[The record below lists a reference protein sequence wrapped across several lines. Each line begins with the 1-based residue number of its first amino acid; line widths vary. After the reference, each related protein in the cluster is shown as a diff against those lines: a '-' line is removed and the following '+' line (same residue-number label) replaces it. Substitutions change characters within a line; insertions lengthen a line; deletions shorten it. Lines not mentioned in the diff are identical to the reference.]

1 MWEMS
6 ALARANSIWRVPL
19 ILTFTALM
27 ATLSV
32 VLSFSSDAVRRQDWC
47 ARTWSRFILWVSRVR
62 VDVRGLKAL
71 DTTRAYV
78 FAANHLSMFDIW
90 VLLACLPFSVR
101 FVAKASLFQWPLLG
115 WHLRQSGNIRVD
127 RHHPRRTIRAFH
139 GAGGKIRAGVSFV
152 VFPEGMRTRGE
163 KVAPFKRGSFVLARH
178 AGAPIVPI
186 TIIGSHLLLQRGSI
200 VINPGWMEV
209 VVHPPIPYE
218 DFREQELQALARR
231 VRSTIV
237 ESYREAP

>member
-1 MWEMS
+1 MS

-19 ILTFTALM
+19 ILIFTALM

-47 ARTWSRFILWVSRVR
+47 ARTWSRFILGVSRVR
-62 VDVRGLKAL
+62 VEVRGLEAL
-71 DTTRAYV
+71 DSTQAYV

-90 VLLACLPFSVR
+90 ALLAWLPYSVR

-115 WHLRQSGNIRVD
+115 WHLLQSGNIRVD
-127 RHHPRRTIRAFH
+127 RHHPRRTIRAFVE
-139 GAGGKIRAGVSFV
+139 AGKRIRTGVSFV
-152 VFPEGMRTRGE
+152 VFPEGMRTWGE
-163 KVAPFKRGSFVLARH
+163 EIAPFKRGSFVLARH

-200 VINPGWMEV
+200 LINPGYMEV
-209 VVHPPIPYE
+209 IIHSPIPYE
-218 DFREQELQALARR
+218 DFKELELQSLASC

-237 ESYREAP
+237 ESYREVP